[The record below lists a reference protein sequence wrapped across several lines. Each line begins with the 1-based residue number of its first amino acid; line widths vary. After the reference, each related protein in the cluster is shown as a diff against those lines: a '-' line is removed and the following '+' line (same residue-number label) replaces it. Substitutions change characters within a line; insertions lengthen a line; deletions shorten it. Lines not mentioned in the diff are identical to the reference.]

1 MARIALSKTNPKLVQ
16 AIRNARFL
24 HPELTDL
31 NLAEIFGVSVP
42 TVRKYVDDLPTERRY
57 VFRLVDMKNGSTFRI

>member
-1 MARIALSKTNPKLVQ
+1 MARIALSKTNPKLVK

-31 NLAEIFGVSVP
+31 NLAEIFGISVS
-42 TVRKYVDDLPTERRY
+42 TVRKYVDDLSTERRY
-57 VFRLVDMKNGSTFRI
+57 VVRFVDMQNGSTYRV